1 MSNAKMEL
9 AQEIQK
15 LLANGGS
22 VDQIAALLADE
33 ATATPAKPREVGLY
47 TGRPAY
53 DAGWGLPLEEAFH
66 KAELGW
72 KAQIAK
78 TEATILLPDGSEK
91 VLTGQNILY
100 RDDNGHKLGDCG
112 DQYSLFQNEKGKELI
127 EKVCG
132 TDCIVD
138 TIGSLGGGK
147 KVWISVKAPEDLKV
161 LGEEFKQLF
170 LMAWG
175 HDGSTPLN
183 GGFNAIRVFCQN
195 TLTMA
200 IAGLG
205 ESPWKSIP
213 HKSGME
219 AMIQRSITQWQNR
232 IEVAKAMQ
240 EEAERLVA
248 IKFGEQKWNGLVDQL
263 FPLAQDTSKRSTT
276 AVQEQRSAFWQ
287 ALTAEDLQNFTRTG
301 WGFVQAAAD
310 YADHTRPIRQV
321 EGWEE
326 RRAWESIS
334 GSSVVSRAKE
344 LVLAHA

>member
-1 MSNAKMEL
+1 MSNTKVAL
-9 AQEIQK
+9 ATEIQK
-15 LLANGGS
+15 LLANGGT
-22 VDQIAALLADE
+22 VGQIAAMLAAED
-33 ATATPAKPREVGLY
+33 ASPAKPRETGLY

-53 DAGWGLPLEEAFH
+53 DAGWGLKLDDAFA
-66 KAELGW
+66 KAELNW
-72 KAQIAK
+72 NAAIAK
-78 TEATILLPDGSEK
+78 TQATILLPNGEE
-91 VLTGQNILY
+91 VILGGQNILY

-127 EKVCG
+127 AEVCG
-132 TDCIVD
+132 KDCIVD

-183 GGFNAIRVFCQN
+183 GGFNAIRVYCQN

-200 IAGLG
+200 IQGLG

-232 IEVAKAMQ
+232 IEVSKAMQ
-240 EEAERLVA
+240 VEAERLVSV
-248 IKFGEQKWNGLVDQL
+248 KFSEKKWEGLVDNL
-263 FPLAQDTSKRSTT
+263 FPLAQDTSKRATT
-276 AVQEQRSAFWQ
+276 AVQEQRSAFWK
-287 ALTAEDLQNFTRTG
+287 ALNAEDLQNFARTG

-310 YADHTRPIRQV
+310 YADHTKPIREV
-321 EGWEE
+321 KGWEE

-334 GSSVVSRAKE
+334 GSPVVARAKE
-344 LVLAHA
+344 LVLS